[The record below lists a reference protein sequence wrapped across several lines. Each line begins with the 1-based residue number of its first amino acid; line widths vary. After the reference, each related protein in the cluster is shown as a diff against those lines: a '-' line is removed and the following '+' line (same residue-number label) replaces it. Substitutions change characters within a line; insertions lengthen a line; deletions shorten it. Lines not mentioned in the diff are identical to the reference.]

1 MMNTGYDIEIEGLGV
16 RHNTSWVLRGFD
28 LKVLPGEKVA
38 LSGPSGSGKSTVLK
52 CVMGLVEPQEGSISV
67 QGRPLNAHDIWRIR
81 HQLAYV
87 AQEPDLGTGT
97 PRQALENA
105 FSYKANL
112 NLRDN
117 LKRLPLLIERFK
129 LGASLLDKDAAS
141 VSGGEKQRFALVAAL
156 LLERPIILLDEA
168 SSALDKV
175 NKQIVVDFFKEAVN
189 ITVLSVAHDPDWLS
203 FTDRVVHL
211 DGKANIPE
219 VSDE

>member
-1 MMNTGYDIEIEGLGV
+1 MMNTGYDIEINGLGV
-16 RHNTSWVLRGFD
+16 RHNNSWVLRGFD

-67 QGRPLNAHDIWRIR
+67 QGRALNAHSIWSLR

-97 PRQALENA
+97 PRQALESA
-105 FSYKANL
+105 FAYKANVG
-112 NLRDN
+112 LRDN
-117 LKRLPLLIERFK
+117 LKKLPVLAERFK
-129 LGASLLDKDAAS
+129 LSESLLDKES
-141 VSGGEKQRFALVAAL
+141 VSLSGGEKQRFALVAAL
-156 LLERPIILLDEA
+156 LLERPIILLDEV

-175 NKQIVVDFFKEAVN
+175 NKQVVVDFIQEAVDT
-189 ITVLSVAHDPDWLS
+189 TVVSVAHDPDWLS
-203 FTDRVVHL
+203 FAERVVHL
-211 DGKANIPE
+211 DIKANIPE